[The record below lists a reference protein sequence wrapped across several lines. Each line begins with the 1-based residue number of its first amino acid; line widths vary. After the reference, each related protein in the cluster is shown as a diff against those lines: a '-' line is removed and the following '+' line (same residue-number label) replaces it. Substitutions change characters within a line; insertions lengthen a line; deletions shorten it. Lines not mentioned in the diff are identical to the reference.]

1 MAVRI
6 VKARHTFSQKKLVVW
21 GEYTRT
27 VSWKGTKKSEYYT
40 LQGDKWEAV
49 RNKTEIAPI
58 LPTDKVFHFSTPDSL
73 HIACKEGFNVFHTL
87 IDVREAI
94 KVFGRNYLNYKGIVV
109 PAKRVKE
116 IARSKGWN
124 LYFVKPAV
132 HEKTFNGKVYSC
144 LCNSCRQSFSH
155 RRSSLLC
162 LVAKAVDVPTD
173 VVRFYVVN
181 NKVVDACLR
190 ERPQELRYFTVEEWH
205 PDGSTDEVL
214 NTLSE
219 FAAKMAKKL
228 PFDCRTLSLDVGMY
242 KKRPVVVEVNSLH
255 STGVDFN
262 TDRLIPALVADLE
275 ENGHTVQEGKR
286 LYR

>member
-6 VKARHTFSQKKLVVW
+6 VQTTHYFSEKRLFAY
-21 GEYTRT
+21 GEY
-27 VSWKGTKKSEYYT
+27 KKS
-40 LQGDKWEAV
+40 KHWELSGSRWAAEKV
-49 RNKTEIAPI
+49 NPI
-58 LPTDKVFHFSTPDSL
+58 LPTDKVFHFGTPDSL
-73 HIACKEGFNVFHTL
+73 HTACKEGFNVFHTMT
-87 IDVREAI
+87 DVREAI
-94 KVFGRNYLNYKGIVV
+94 KVFGRNYLNYNGIIV
-109 PAKRVKE
+109 PAKKVKQ
-116 IARSKGWN
+116 IARSKGWGS
-124 LYFVKPAV
+124 YFVKPAI
-132 HEKTFNGKVYSC
+132 HEKNFEGAVYNCFCENC
-144 LCNSCRQSFSH
+144 LESFSH

-190 ERPQELRYFTVEEWH
+190 ERPQDISYSIVDKWH
-205 PDGSTDEVL
+205 PDGSNDEVL

-228 PFDCRTLSLDVGMY
+228 PFDCRTLSLDVGRY

-262 TDRLIPALVADLE
+262 TGRLIPALVADLE
-275 ENGHTVQEGKR
+275 AHGHTVQEGKR